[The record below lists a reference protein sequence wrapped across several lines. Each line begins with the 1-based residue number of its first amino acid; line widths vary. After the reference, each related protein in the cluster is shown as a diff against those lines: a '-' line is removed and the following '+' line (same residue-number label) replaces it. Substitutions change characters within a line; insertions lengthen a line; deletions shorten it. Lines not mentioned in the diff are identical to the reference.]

1 MITASCGD
9 IKAECQLTVEPPI
22 EGVQTYLSDM
32 DWGNSFLFSYTVGYA
47 SLALDAGVTHPSE
60 LFTCTHSYKVAGV
73 TLHCWRPQA
82 HGVETLEQAGRCL
95 SGHRESDGFQLLSQK
110 GRLDLSL
117 EALAVKKQFHGLFT
131 DEQINNALDRLLWAG
146 YRF

>member
-1 MITASCGD
+1 MEE
-9 IKAECQLTVEPPI
+9 K
-22 EGVQTYLSDM
+22 
-32 DWGNSFLFSYTVGYA
+32 FLA
-47 SLALDAGVTHPSE
+47 ALENARQ
-60 LFTCTHSYKVAGV
+60 VAGKLGV
-73 TLHCWRPQA
+73 RIRP
-82 HGVETLEQAGRCL
+82 VETLAQAERCL

-117 EALAVKKQFHGLFT
+117 EAIAVKKQFHGLFT